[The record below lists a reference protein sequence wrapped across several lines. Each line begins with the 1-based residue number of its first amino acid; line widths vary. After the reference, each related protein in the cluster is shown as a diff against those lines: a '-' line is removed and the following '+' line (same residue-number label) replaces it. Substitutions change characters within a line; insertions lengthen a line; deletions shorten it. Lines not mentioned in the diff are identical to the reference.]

1 MLAVVVASLLEFGAD
16 WCDAECFER
25 AHPILTRW
33 PFGRLFG
40 GPEAQYGFSLSTA
53 RRERVH
59 RFQLSWAVPA
69 GPTLEVLA
77 GAAFTSEE
85 RLEAVPGVRYSPFK
99 FGSLL
104 VPALA
109 VSAPLSWRAGALE
122 LRVRQALELHVGMA
136 AMSLALELDA
146 GGGVGPRFWWNV
158 LVGI

>member
-1 MLAVVVASLLEFGAD
+1 VLAVVVASLLEAGAG

-25 AHPILTRW
+25 AHPVLTRW
-33 PFGRLFG
+33 PFGKLFG
-40 GPEAQYGFSLSTA
+40 GPEAQYGFSLSTS

-59 RFQLSWAVPA
+59 RFQLGWAAPA

-77 GAAFTSEE
+77 ALAFTSEE
-85 RLEAVPGVRYSPFK
+85 RFEVVPGVRYSPFK
-99 FGSLL
+99 LGALL

-109 VSAPLSWRAGALE
+109 VTAALSWSAGALE
-122 LRVRQALELHVGMA
+122 LRVRQALEVHVGMA

-146 GGGVGPRFWWNV
+146 GGVAGPRVWWNV